1 MCTSY
6 ANIHKGKNDILKFAK
21 KHLVKMQATVENL
34 STAAVNEKNFA
45 SNFCLF
51 LEESWQNTF
60 NLKALVHNP

>member
-21 KHLVKMQATVENL
+21 KTLSENASHCRKPLNGSSQRKKLCLKLL
-34 STAAVNEKNFA
+34 S
-45 SNFCLF
+45 F
-51 LEESWQNTF
+51 LEESWQNAF